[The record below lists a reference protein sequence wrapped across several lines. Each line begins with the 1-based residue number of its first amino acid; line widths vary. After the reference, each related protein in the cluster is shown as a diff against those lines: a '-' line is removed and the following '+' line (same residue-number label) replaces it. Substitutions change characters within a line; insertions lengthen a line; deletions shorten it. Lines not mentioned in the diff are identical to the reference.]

1 MKYFRDGMSNYLSHL
16 TVLIFQCCLV
26 FQKPVDY
33 QLIFQFLFFRKPVD
47 YQSASQKYAEREE
60 KPTSTSM
67 QSKSFKFLKDTLDS
81 GQGNICL
88 QISNINSLH
97 FSILVKTTVGWN
109 LKNSTL
115 GHLKKKS
122 GSQTMDFKKRAR

>member
-1 MKYFRDGMSNYLSHL
+1 VKYFRDGMSNYLSHL

-88 QISNINSLH
+88 VSEKLSNIERL
-97 FSILVKTTVGWN
+97 IL
-109 LKNSTL
+109 
-115 GHLKKKS
+115 
-122 GSQTMDFKKRAR
+122 